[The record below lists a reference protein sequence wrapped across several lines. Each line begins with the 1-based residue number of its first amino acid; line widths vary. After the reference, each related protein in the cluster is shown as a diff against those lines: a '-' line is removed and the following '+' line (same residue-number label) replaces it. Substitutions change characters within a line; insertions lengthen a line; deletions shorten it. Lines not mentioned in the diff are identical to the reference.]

1 MKVIIV
7 GCGAIGQVFGLFLQK
22 AGVELGLYDRPGT
35 VEKLKLALG
44 QGGLHLSRFRKRDP
58 IAYRLENYQVLTDVG
73 ECQRFKPDQIWF
85 ATPSPVYYSEWF
97 QEFLQNV
104 PSQRVVCF
112 APEGGRPEFF
122 PECGGRNMAGDRL
135 VFGGITFMSWQGDL
149 DGGGGQP
156 SGVNFWLP
164 PLLTIPLIGTET
176 ACREVATLLKSAG
189 FRVALQKQDSRP
201 TQAPVTAVMT
211 AFMAGLELSGWTFS
225 AFRKSPWLKRAASA
239 SREGFLSQ
247 LPAAGV
253 LTRAFLGILCS
264 SKGFFM
270 VTLFL
275 PFLFPFDLE
284 KYCTFHYT
292 KTRDQTLTLL
302 KVFERDGKIRGLP
315 VDNIHTLLQGLLDKL
330 PGSSSPPAV

>member
-35 VEKLKLALG
+35 IEKLKLALER
-44 QGGLHLSRFRKRDP
+44 GGLPLSRFRKRDP
-58 IAYRLENYQVLTDVG
+58 IAYRLENYQVLTDMV
-73 ECQRFKPDQIWF
+73 ECKRFKPDQIWF
-85 ATPSPVYYSEWF
+85 TTPSPVYYSEWF
-97 QEFLQNV
+97 REFLLNV

-122 PECGGRNMAGDRL
+122 PESGGRNMAGDRL

-164 PLLTIPLIGTET
+164 PFLAIPLTGTEK
-176 ACREVATLLKSAG
+176 ACREVAALLKKTG

-201 TQAPVTAVMT
+201 TLAPVTAVMT

-247 LPAAGV
+247 LPDAGV
-253 LTRAFLGILCS
+253 LTRAFLGFLCS
-264 SKGFFM
+264 SKGFFL

-275 PFLFPFDLE
+275 PLLFPFNLE
-284 KYCTFHYT
+284 KYCKFHYM

-302 KVFERDGKIRGLP
+302 NVFERDGISRGLP
-315 VDNIHTLLQGLLDKL
+315 MENIHTLLQILLDKL
-330 PGSSSPPAV
+330 PGSYSPPAV